1 MTIWELKDI
10 NELKEQ
16 WLQPSSQGRI
26 SLAV

>member
-1 MTIWELKDI
+1 MNIWELKAI

-26 SLAV
+26 SLEV